1 MLTFTC
7 LLSSLFR
14 ISKWTQFCEAM
25 LNLNQELDSQIPFPA
40 IVHGIIFVIPELLT
54 TQPNFVAGMIKVRS
68 QLSWK
73 RKQIQWSQ
81 LDNFTLLL

>member
-1 MLTFTC
+1 M
-7 LLSSLFR
+7 
-14 ISKWTQFCEAM
+14 
-25 LNLNQELDSQIPFPA
+25 
-40 IVHGIIFVIPELLT
+40 FVIPELPT

-81 LDNFTLLL
+81 LDNFTPLL